1 MMLQS
6 IVIILE
12 LLLRLDIRVYYED
25 ILEKDILVTSVHDMA
40 FIGIR

>member
-12 LLLRLDIRVYYED
+12 WLMRIDIRVYYEY
-25 ILEKDILVTSVHDMA
+25 ILEKDILVTSVHDMV